1 VSKARIVGIILGVIG
16 LLIISFALIETSVAL
31 GMDIRNYELWE
42 ISLFSQAAVGLTSS
56 LTLGIVGLLVNKERK
71 SPYLLGVSTVLTF
84 ISMFPVYLRNVIKGY
99 SSLEF
104 ILSISI
110 PSILLLVST
119 ILIAYVNIWKKT
131 EKAIK

>member
-1 VSKARIVGIILGVIG
+1 MSKARIVGIILGVIG